1 MNTNSKKTEE
11 TFKKLLEYET
21 YSFTHGRNITS
32 AGKFFKNVTIPSGHT
47 PELQH
52 LDYKLRMNP
61 IIELPFITGPDY
73 IYNHPTNAR
82 ILNQQPFTLDG
93 VTYQKKK
100 YEYTVISDELKI
112 KLKINEKLSEGLTE
126 KNLFDRPIVFLVHF
140 LIQPSTPTP
149 HTGICIVYKGKI
161 YTIGYGYTVFTEGI
175 PLGYYKEHHEK
186 HGTYYSPDLQID
198 DSQIESVILWFGL
211 LTDEIIGRLQED
223 MNSVTHIRFVTI
235 PKIMDDEKMSDGWKQ
250 MIDEQEDE
258 EMIDEETKRENVVEP
273 QMGLDVEV
281 KQTNKPKEIVQNNSK
296 YYITLINNR
305 IYDLYAYEHDL
316 GIDEKDKTEW
326 NCHKWALYILF
337 GSIDAIIGGVTDDMV
352 IEFNSSIT
360 TGYDGISAVDSD
372 DEQDRQYETDHF
384 DPNLMSYGIRP
395 SNLYMLYEAMHK
407 FDRDSYNTALNR
419 TDHDFKIRWKIRM
432 DKQQEEEELARQGGM
447 NMKRK
452 RKRNLRKTKKLR
464 KMNKCKSKKVIVKRR
479 NTHNCCRSVKRNKRK

>member
-1 MNTNSKKTEE
+1 MNTNSENTEE
-11 TFKKLLEYET
+11 TFKKLLEYES
-21 YSFTHGRNITS
+21 YSFSYGRNITS
-32 AGKFFKNVTIPSGHT
+32 AGKFFKNVTIQSGRE
-47 PELQH
+47 PAISR
-52 LDYKLRMNP
+52 LDFQLRMRP
-61 IIELPFITGPDY
+61 IIELPFITGPPNDY
-73 IYNHPTNAR
+73 
-82 ILNQQPFTLDG
+82 
-93 VTYQKKK
+93 TYEHKPEETELISKKVQMKK
-100 YEYTVISDELKI
+100 YQYSVTDDK
-112 KLKINEKLSEGLTE
+112 KLKINENLHDSLKTQ
-126 KNLFDRPIVFLVHF
+126 NLFDIPLVFLVHSYF
-140 LIQPSTPTP
+140 QTRDTP
-149 HTGICIVYKGKI
+149 HTGIYILYGGYL
-161 YTIGYGYTVFTEGI
+161 YTIGYGYSIFS
-175 PLGYYKEHHEK
+175 EHYPQGRYVPEEEIK
-186 HGTYYSPDLQID
+186 KRGTFYSPDLQLD
-198 DSQIESVILWFGL
+198 PNNPSVILWVGL
-211 LTDEIIGRLQED
+211 LTSEILDRLKRDIED
-223 MNSVTHIRFVTI
+223 VKYIRFFTNSV
-235 PKIMDDEKMSDGWKQ
+235 KMKKDGL
-250 MIDEQEDE
+250 E
-258 EMIDEETKRENVVEP
+258 
-273 QMGLDVEV
+273 VEV
-281 KQTNKPKEIVQNNSK
+281 DVVQNNSK

-337 GSIDAIIGGVTDDMV
+337 GSIDAIIGGVTHDMV

-360 TGYDGISAVDSD
+360 TGYEGISAVDSD

-407 FDRDSYNTALNR
+407 FDRDSYNTALNQI
-419 TDHDFKIRWKIRM
+419 DHDFKIRWKIRM